1 MEENAQAVGAREST
15 VDVDEGPSL
24 EAEPL
29 WREYVSTSR
38 LNSDKVEDCETYS
51 RYLEN
56 SSTGEK
62 FVDAS
67 FPAAMSSIRGY
78 ANDEISNISLA
89 KITDFVEENQVQ
101 WLRIP
106 DIVENVSYVRFT
118 WHRNLNK
125 DGDMITNLLMLP
137 PKTQC
142 V

>member
-15 VDVDEGPSL
+15 VDAEEGPSFD
-24 EAEPL
+24 AEPL

-62 FVDAS
+62 KFVDAS

-78 ANDEISNISLA
+78 ANDEISNISFI
-89 KITDFVEENQVQ
+89 KCVTDFVEENQVQ
-101 WLRIP
+101 CISNTRYCGKRVIRSVHLA
-106 DIVENVSYVRFT
+106 S
-118 WHRNLNK
+118 
-125 DGDMITNLLMLP
+125 
-137 PKTQC
+137 
-142 V
+142 